1 MPFPSHIFLRTR
13 SLAKSITTLCITAQ
27 RTHPQIFF
35 SPPPRFPPLRPEVLS
50 PDRLKICTNC
60 KPPLASRTG
69 IKRTPRGYLLD
80 GHWRS
85 FTSTRHYLKSSYRR
99 IMSHT
104 ILHRRRSQT
113 ITTSTLAVRCA
124 ALLKQTWKHVPKSP
138 RPPEHSSPDHLPAL
152 QVFHTGGLTLAT
164 LVLTC
169 LYCRYSKIHHP
180 YQQTSQHEWHD
191 GRVGMY

>member
-85 FTSTRHYLKSSYRR
+85 FASTRHYLKSSYRR
-99 IMSHT
+99 ILSHT
-104 ILHRRRSQT
+104 ILHRRRFSNYNHLDPGCALR
-113 ITTSTLAVRCA
+113 ST
-124 ALLKQTWKHVPKSP
+124 
-138 RPPEHSSPDHLPAL
+138 PETNLE
-152 QVFHTGGLTLAT
+152 
-164 LVLTC
+164 TC
-169 LYCRYSKIHHP
+169 SKISTP
-180 YQQTSQHEWHD
+180 P
-191 GRVGMY
+191 